1 MADRHYTADSA
12 AASAFD
18 CPVHRHAERQR
29 ASGPRVMLP
38 VRLRIP
44 RKSGHEA
51 KVLTSPVN

>member
-18 CPVHRHAERQR
+18 CPVHCRGERQR
-29 ASGPRVMLP
+29 ASGTGVMLP

-44 RKSGHEA
+44 RKSAHEA
-51 KVLTSPVN
+51 KVLTSPVT